1 MPILVKAGG
10 ISNYVSPLIQHFLA
24 LPEPGFSTAFHFRT
38 GSSDR
43 RKVFSVFERAEQQK
57 YQGAR
62 CVRTNLPDR
71 LLRRLWASKSL
82 PLGRVTLPK
91 TDVYLATTSM
101 LPLHSSIKRVAIL
114 HDLTPAIIPEYFAEP
129 KDAYLK
135 RMKTLMDSCHAI
147 IAVSQTTAD
156 KINQLCGISKEKI
169 TVIHAGLPTV
179 LIESASDQ
187 STLRRFG
194 VDRPFALYVGALAPN
209 KNVDGTIRSFARFI
223 RKAGLDWQLV
233 LVGKNF
239 MPNGYYE
246 KIAGEEGA
254 AQRIVF
260 TGWLN
265 EERWAFFRKAEVLI
279 HLSWFEGFPLPVMEA
294 MAFGL
299 PVLAS
304 NRGPFPEAIPNRE
317 QLVDPG
323 NLEEVIER
331 LDEFS
336 HNSDL
341 RLRWREFMSKR
352 ALDFSW
358 EKSARM
364 LRETLRIA
372 MEGGN

>member
-1 MPILVKAGG
+1 
-10 ISNYVSPLIQHFLA
+10 
-24 LPEPGFSTAFHFRT
+24 
-38 GSSDR
+38 
-43 RKVFSVFERAEQQK
+43 
-57 YQGAR
+57 
-62 CVRTNLPDR
+62 
-71 LLRRLWASKSL
+71 
-82 PLGRVTLPK
+82 
-91 TDVYLATTSM
+91 
-101 LPLHSSIKRVAIL
+101 
-114 HDLTPAIIPEYFAEP
+114 
-129 KDAYLK
+129 
-135 RMKTLMDSCHAI
+135 
-147 IAVSQTTAD
+147 
-156 KINQLCGISKEKI
+156 
-169 TVIHAGLPTV
+169 
-179 LIESASDQ
+179 
-187 STLRRFG
+187 
-194 VDRPFALYVGALAPN
+194 
-209 KNVDGTIRSFARFI
+209 
-223 RKAGLDWQLV
+223 
-233 LVGKNF
+233 

-246 KIAGEEGA
+246 KIAREEGA

-341 RLRWREFMSKR
+341 RLRWREFMRKR

-372 MEGGN
+372 VEGGN